1 MAMDIV
7 KKTQKKVEKSKKKLA
22 KTIELKSYKKLAVN
36 FLILSINLI
45 IIIIYFSFSQ
55 AIVVI
60 IPSKNEISHNIE
72 LPIVTDGDAEN
83 DDSGLSI
90 PGQIAE
96 IEVSVSETFT
106 IDSTTEVPSTAEGT
120 LTILNTTK
128 DRTQTF
134 VKNTR
139 FVNEEGVELKI
150 KSKVDLAP
158 GKSITTAAYA
168 SLEGDQG
175 NVSEGRFQVA
185 ALPYLKDSI
194 YAEPVEPFTGGTINI
209 KAVTID
215 AYNSAKDEVE
225 NKLSDKAWEML
236 SEAYS
241 DLGQRENMTLEVAE
255 LQSSANPGDKNIEE
269 FIINAEA
276 IASVF
281 SYNEKRA
288 KEIIKQQIIK
298 RIPADMVLVNFIE
311 DSYTV
316 EFNPEQKIVTASIDA
331 KTQPKISE
339 FALNKEDII
348 GMNQEEVRE
357 HFTKITG
364 IEDVEIKFSPFW
376 VRSVPNLKDHVD
388 IEIKK

>member
-45 IIIIYFSFSQ
+45 IIIIYFSLSQ

>member
-1 MAMDIV
+1 
-7 KKTQKKVEKSKKKLA
+7 
-22 KTIELKSYKKLAVN
+22 
-36 FLILSINLI
+36 
-45 IIIIYFSFSQ
+45 
-55 AIVVI
+55 
-60 IPSKNEISHNIE
+60 
-72 LPIVTDGDAEN
+72 
-83 DDSGLSI
+83 DSGLSI